1 MKEIKIKYVIAV
13 VVAVL
18 NLVFYGGW
26 KASRASYESVSDQ
39 IIASQTSL
47 MDTYEYRVN
56 ELMLTVAQRESVI
69 ASQRALIHEGVLAK
83 EELKQLKIKHL
94 SEITKLST
102 ELDIMLDSIKH
113 TGVISAPCPDEDYL
127 PALYLPFR
135 FKESNKYIDLKGE
148 FDEEGFMSLNLSV
161 PANID
166 VLIGKDS
173 KNGEYKAV
181 VTTDNPYLKIT
192 DMISFKTDIPEEQS
206 RWGLGIMGGVGVPL
220 GNPSARVFVGVGLTY
235 SLLRFNRQ

>member
-1 MKEIKIKYVIAV
+1 
-13 VVAVL
+13 
-18 NLVFYGGW
+18 
-26 KASRASYESVSDQ
+26 
-39 IIASQTSL
+39 
-47 MDTYEYRVN
+47 
-56 ELMLTVAQRESVI
+56 VI

-113 TGVISAPCPDEDYL
+113 TGVISTPCPDEDYL

-135 FKESNKYIDLKGE
+135 FKESNKYIDLTGE
-148 FDEEGFMSLNLSV
+148 FDEEGIMSLDLSV
-161 PANID
+161 LTNID

-173 KNGEYKAV
+173 KTGTYKAV

-192 DMISFKTDIPEEQS
+192 DMLTVKTDFPEKPS
-206 RWGLGIMGGVGVPL
+206 RWGVGVIGGVGVPL
-220 GNPSARVFVGVGLTY
+220 GNPSAKVFVGVGITY
-235 SLLRFNRQ
+235 SLLRFN

>member
-1 MKEIKIKYVIAV
+1 MKEVKIKYVIAV

-18 NLVFYGGW
+18 NMVFYGGW
-26 KASRASYESVSDQ
+26 KLSRVSYESVSDQ

-47 MDTYEYRVN
+47 MDTYYYRVN
-56 ELMLTVAQRESVI
+56 ELEREAVQKESVI
-69 ASQRALIHEGVLAK
+69 ASQRALIREGILAK
-83 EELKQLKIKHL
+83 EELKALKIKHL

-113 TGVISAPCPDEDYL
+113 TGVISEPCPEEDYM

-135 FKESNKYIDLKGE
+135 FREVNKYLNMTGE
-148 FDEEGFMSLNLSV
+148 FDEEGIMSLNLSV

-166 VLIGKDS
+166 VLIGKES
-173 KNGEYKAV
+173 KNGQYKAV

-192 DMISFKTDIPEEQS
+192 DMISFKTDTPDVPPS
-206 RWGLGIMGGVGVPL
+206 RWGLGIVGGVGVPL
-220 GNPSARVFVGVGLTY
+220 GNPSAKVFVGVGLTY
-235 SLLRFNRQ
+235 SLIRFN